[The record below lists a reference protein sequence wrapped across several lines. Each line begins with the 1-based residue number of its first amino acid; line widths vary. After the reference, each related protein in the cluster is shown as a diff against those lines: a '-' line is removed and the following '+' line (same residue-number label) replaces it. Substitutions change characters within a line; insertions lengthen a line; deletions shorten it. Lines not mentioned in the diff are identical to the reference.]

1 METIREKVFKLL
13 DYCGDIAKNNNNET
27 PSYSAKFSPNN
38 IKRVIISTDG
48 VFVQLHYGVQGY
60 GKSSHSSVYDFVR
73 FSSASLYK
81 EQHPEDTTKKYK
93 PLLSLFA
100 MKNIFSGVE
109 EIILLTKPVNA
120 NIPNDITIENDLY
133 LMIRTYDKAGSVE
146 DKIKGRF
153 KRLRYYTV
161 LNLNFENL
169 IQLIKTQP
177 GVLKSMYFSEEG
189 ILKPY
194 LVKRIELNTEKDAQ
208 TAICTQTGTYRFD
221 ADILHEYFIKKREKY
236 IAGVEANA
244 FATYKKNSKD
254 KATADINEDISSYIN
269 LVRVYSKFKKIF
281 NSCGSNDLGNIDL
294 HFSFLQLY
302 KFDGMCNIPQQL
314 VSSDTVEDA
323 IKQNKQLIHK
333 CKSNMCMVLSDSLFS
348 ALYKLANNNTQF
360 TLAVVLNALDDVTLV
375 IPESSVNN
383 LETLERV
390 YNLSIIRGTKVTTSI
405 INSMWLLCFIFLNR
419 DSENF
424 KNEYITKEFWEN
436 GVRG

>member
-13 DYCGDIAKNNNNET
+13 DYCGDIARNNNNET

-38 IKRVIISTDG
+38 IKRVVISTDG
-48 VFVQLHYGVQGY
+48 VLVQLHQGVQGY

-133 LMIRTYDKAGSVE
+133 LMIRTYDKAGSIE

-177 GVLKSMYFSEEG
+177 NVLKSMYFSEED

-194 LVKRIELNTEKDAQ
+194 LAKRIELNTEKDAQ
-208 TAICTQTGTYRFD
+208 TAICTQTGTYKFD
-221 ADILHEYFIKKREKY
+221 VDILHEYFVKKREKY
-236 IAGVEANA
+236 ISGVEVNALAN
-244 FATYKKNSKD
+244 YKKVNKE
-254 KATADINEDISSYIN
+254 KATADINEAISSYVN
-269 LVRVYSKFKKIF
+269 LIRTYNKFKKIF
-281 NSCGSNDLGNIDL
+281 SSCGSNGLWDIDL
-294 HFSFLQLY
+294 NFSFLQLY
-302 KFDGMCNIPQQL
+302 KFDGMCNVPQQL
-314 VSSDTVEDA
+314 ISSSSIEDA
-323 IKQNKQLIHK
+323 IKQNKQLIYK
-333 CKSNMCMVLSDSLFS
+333 CKNNMCITLSDSLFS
-348 ALYKLANNNTQF
+348 ALSKLANNNTQF
-360 TLAVVLNALDDVTLV
+360 TLAVIVNALDDVTLV
-375 IPESSVNN
+375 VPESSVSN
-383 LETLERV
+383 LEALERV
-390 YNLSIIRGTKVTTSI
+390 YNLSLVRGSKVTSSI
-405 INSMWLLCFIFLNR
+405 INSLWLLCFIFLNR

-436 GVRG
+436 GVRE